1 MNQQATLSSSLLAK
15 FPALEKVRAL
25 PKPML
30 LGIAAALVAV
40 IVALTMWSR
49 EPDYKVLFSNLDDR
63 DGGSIVTALGQ
74 MNVPYRFSENGTAL
88 LVPANRVYDTRMQL
102 AGQGLPRGGSVGF
115 ELMDNTRFG
124 ASQFAEQIN
133 YQRGLEGELARSIEA
148 MHTVQSAR
156 VHLAM
161 PRQSLFVRDRQPPT
175 ASVLINVHPG
185 RSLSDSQVSSISWL
199 VASSVPELTAEN
211 VSIVDQNGRL
221 LSSPTGEGRGMD
233 ADQTRYIRDVEQR
246 TVERILTILNP
257 LVGPGNVHAQ
267 ASAEVDFARREETSE
282 VYRPNQDPNQAA
294 VRSKQTSDS
303 HQTGGAAAIGVPG
316 ALSNQPPAATQAPIV
331 NPPAQNPQNP
341 QNPQQQQQQQ
351 NAQGQT
357 TGTNGNAAAQAAPVN
372 DRRDATINYE
382 VDRTISHTKQSVGQV
397 KRLSVAV
404 VVNYMTDKDGEPQA
418 LPEEEL
424 TKLTNL
430 VREAMGYSEAR
441 GDTLNVVNSQF
452 NDQPPTLPIWR
463 DPEMIA
469 LFKTILAWL
478 IGAVV
483 LLWLYR
489 KIRPA
494 VTDYFYP
501 QVDPEEEEQ
510 RRVDAEREAIAA
522 ARAKEVDRYE
532 DNLQRAR
539 DMATKDPRAVAM
551 VLRAWMTKDEK

>member
-1 MNQQATLSSSLLAK
+1 MNQQATLSASLLAK

-63 DGGSIVTALGQ
+63 DGGAIVTALGQ

-294 VRSKQTSDS
+294 VRSKQTSDA
-303 HQTGGAAAIGVPG
+303 HQTGAAAAIGVPG

-341 QNPQQQQQQQ
+341 QNPQQQQQQ

-357 TGTNGNAAAQAAPVN
+357 TGTGGNAAAQTGPVN

-404 VVNYMTDKDGEPQA
+404 VVNYMADKDGEPQA

-452 NDQPPTLPIWR
+452 NDQPPTPPIWR